1 MCFIFFRLGIKI
13 ELLLAL
19 ACKRVGVGIFQV
31 AVHQSYQRPLALPL
45 LLSSTLVAETGPS
58 VYSRRHGTGR

>member
-31 AVHQSYQRPLALPL
+31 AVHQSYQTATSASVALIL
-45 LLSSTLVAETGPS
+45 DIGC
-58 VYSRRHGTGR
+58 